1 MAVLPEP
8 AAAFLRQSDD
18 AVLVTAGDGD
28 LPEGRVPRVLVA
40 AADRA
45 ELRALARAGSVP
57 VSLRSPVI
65 GVWLDEASAALSF
78 TPRPTPTGPSLRA
91 INSRPE
97 GEGWLCVLRFDKPV
111 GVAVVLGEVA
121 RQSVAATAAP
131 VPATGLELGVDV
143 RVVNPIGF
151 DADATDP
158 VVPASV
164 LPFKAGRGVTEALL
178 RSLRPALGVR
188 LDVELPSRDLLALQ
202 ASGVPL
208 VGGPAGKVDLEDRL
222 VREVHSIRQ
231 RRRALD
237 VLVPPASRPSVSIVM
252 ATRRPEMLEHALAQ
266 VTAQR
271 GVEQLEL
278 VLAPHGFE
286 PDLPPPSDLPMP
298 VTVVPCAT
306 EMVFGDVLD
315 VAARAAAGD
324 LVLKMDDD
332 DWYDPE
338 FVADLL
344 RARAYS
350 GADLVGCPDELYHL
364 VEQDCTIHRRHPGE
378 RYTHWVAGGTLLLS
392 RGLLREVGGFAP
404 VPRHVDRHLLDALAA
419 AGATVYR
426 THGLGYVL
434 RRNPSGHTYDADL
447 DAILDPSR
455 LIARWPGLN
464 LGPLQS

>member
-1 MAVLPEP
+1 MLPAP
-8 AAAFLRQSDD
+8 AAGFLQQSED
-18 AVLVTAGDGD
+18 AVLVTAGARD

-40 AADRA
+40 VADRG

-57 VSLRSPVI
+57 TGLRSPVV
-65 GVWLDEASAALSF
+65 GVWLDEARAALSF

-91 INSRPE
+91 IHSRAE

-111 GVAVVLGEVA
+111 AVAPLLAELA

-131 VPATGLELGVDV
+131 VPGAGVELGVDV

-158 VVPASV
+158 VVDFSS
-164 LPFKAGRGVTEALL
+164 LPLDRGRGVTEALL
-178 RSLRPALGVR
+178 RSLRSSLGVR
-188 LDVELPSRDLLALQ
+188 LDVELPERDLLALQ

-208 VGGPAGKVDLEDRL
+208 VGGAAGEVDLGDRHA
-222 VREVHSIRQ
+222 REVHSIRQ

-237 VLVPPASRPSVSIVM
+237 LLVPPATRPSVSIVM
-252 ATRRPEMLEHALAQ
+252 ATRRPEMLDHALAQ
-266 VTAQR
+266 VAAQR

-286 PDLPPPSDLPMP
+286 PGLPTDLPVP
-298 VTVVPCAT
+298 VTVVPCPA
-306 EMVFGDVLD
+306 EMVFGDVL
-315 VAARAAAGD
+315 AAATTAASGD

-332 DWYDPE
+332 DWYDPDL
-338 FVADLL
+338 VADLL

-364 VEQDCTIHRRHPGE
+364 TAQDCTIHRRHPGE

-404 VPRHVDRHLLDALAA
+404 VPRHVDRHLLDALARG
-419 AGATVYR
+419 GATAYR

-434 RRNPSGHTYDADL
+434 RRNPGGHTYDADL
-447 DAILDPSR
+447 DAILDPAR
-455 LIARWPGLN
+455 LIARWPGLH
-464 LGPLQS
+464 LGPLATAG

>member
-1 MAVLPEP
+1 MLPPP
-8 AAAFLRQSDD
+8 AAAFLQQSDD
-18 AVLVTAGDGD
+18 AVLVTPGASD
-28 LPEGRVPRVLVA
+28 LPEGRVSRVLVA

-45 ELRALARAGSVP
+45 ELRSLARAGSVP
-57 VSLRSPVI
+57 AGLRSPVV

-97 GEGWLCVLRFDKPV
+97 GEGWLCVLRFDRP
-111 GVAVVLGEVA
+111 VAVAPVLAEVA

-131 VPATGLELGVDV
+131 VPAAGVELGVDV
-143 RVVNPIGF
+143 RVVNPVGF
-151 DADATDP
+151 DADAADP
-158 VVPASV
+158 VVPLSA
-164 LPFKAGRGVTEALL
+164 LQLDRRRGVTEALL
-178 RSLRPALGVR
+178 RSLRSALGVR
-188 LDVELPSRDLLALQ
+188 LDVELPARDLLALQ

-208 VGGPAGKVDLEDRL
+208 VGGSAGEVDLSDRHA
-222 VREVHSIRQ
+222 REVHSIHQ

-237 VLVPPASRPSVSIVM
+237 LLVPPASRPSVSIVM

-286 PDLPPPSDLPMP
+286 PALPADLPVP
-298 VTVVPCAT
+298 VTVVPRSADT
-306 EMVFGDVLD
+306 VFGDVLD
-315 VAARAAAGD
+315 AAAAAASGD

-332 DWYDPE
+332 DWYDAE

-404 VPRHVDRHLLDALAA
+404 VPRHVDRHLLDALARG
-419 AGATVYR
+419 GATVYR

-434 RRNPSGHTYDADL
+434 RRNPGGHTYDADL
-447 DAILDPSR
+447 DAILDPAR
-455 LIARWPGLN
+455 LIARWPGLH
-464 LGPLQS
+464 LGPLADLR

>member
-1 MAVLPEP
+1 MLPPP
-8 AAAFLRQSDD
+8 AAGFLQQSDD
-18 AVLVTAGDGD
+18 AVLVTPGESD

-40 AADRA
+40 AADRG
-45 ELRALARAGSVP
+45 ELRELARAGSVP
-57 VSLRSPVI
+57 AGLRSPVI

-78 TPRPTPTGPSLRA
+78 APRPTPTGPSLRA

-97 GEGWLCVLRFDKPV
+97 GEGWLCVLRFDRP
-111 GVAVVLGEVA
+111 VAVAPVLAELA
-121 RQSVAATAAP
+121 RQSVAATAMP
-131 VPATGLELGVDV
+131 VPAAGVELGVDV
-143 RVVNPIGF
+143 RVLNPIGF
-151 DADATDP
+151 DADAADP
-158 VVPASV
+158 VVPLSS
-164 LPFKAGRGVTEALL
+164 LQLEAGRGVTEALL
-178 RSLRPALGVR
+178 RSLRPSLGVR
-188 LDVELPSRDLLALQ
+188 LDVELPARDLLALQ

-208 VGGPAGKVDLEDRL
+208 VGGLAGEVDLADRHA
-222 VREVHSIRQ
+222 REVHSIHQ

-252 ATRRPEMLEHALAQ
+252 ATRRPEMLDHALAQ

-271 GVEQLEL
+271 GVERLEL

-286 PDLPPPSDLPMP
+286 PALPADLPVP
-298 VTVVPCAT
+298 VTLVPRPADY
-306 EMVFGDVLD
+306 VFGDVLD
-315 VAARAAAGD
+315 AAAAAASGE

-332 DWYDPE
+332 DWYDAD

-434 RRNPSGHTYDADL
+434 RRNSSGHTYDADL
-447 DAILDPSR
+447 DAILEPAR
-455 LIARWPGLN
+455 LIARWPGLH
-464 LGPLQS
+464 LGPLATAG